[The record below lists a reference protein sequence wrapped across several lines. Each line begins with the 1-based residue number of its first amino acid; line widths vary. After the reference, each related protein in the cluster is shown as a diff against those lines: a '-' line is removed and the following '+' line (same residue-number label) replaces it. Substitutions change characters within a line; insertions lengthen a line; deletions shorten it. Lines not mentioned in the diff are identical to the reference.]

1 MFVSSHLL
9 TEVAQTV
16 DEVVVLSRGRMV
28 AQTTLADLVARS
40 SVIRARTPDAARLLE
55 VLATAGMQ
63 GRLVDA
69 STVEARS
76 ATADAVGMA
85 AAAAGVIILELSRH
99 DADLES
105 LFFDLVQQNHQNQEI
120 AA

>member
-40 SVIRARTPDAARLLE
+40 SVIRARTPDVARLLE

-63 GRLVDA
+63 VRLVDA

-76 ATADAVGMA
+76 ATAETRLAWLPRRRA
-85 AAAAGVIILELSRH
+85 
-99 DADLES
+99 
-105 LFFDLVQQNHQNQEI
+105 
-120 AA
+120 